1 MAGNPQPLPVPA
13 QPAATPPSPTL
24 HGVSGEAIELEG
36 GDVHA
41 FSVAPAGL
49 LVEWSTEPPGLG
61 NIDQHGIYHAPA
73 VVDTLRSVVV
83 VAKTP
88 GGAQFGTATIT
99 LSDAPRAIGRL
110 GRFGVVVAAVL
121 AIALVYL
128 WSALNVKPRQP
139 MVVIAPPEVTLDPE
153 QDQNG
158 FAFDATV
165 FGDMKNGVT
174 WSASDNGIDG
184 KGLYKRPKKSISG
197 PADVTITAA
206 SISDPSIKVTA
217 IVHLVPHQ
225 DLAVHPA
232 SVSVFTSQQIPFSSR
247 KNGRNRLEGQP
258 VGSRHARRIDWRLH
272 RARFR
277 GPDRTAADHC
287 HRSQDGGRER
297 QP

>member
-1 MAGNPQPLPVPA
+1 MRGTQIRQRLLEKSSLPRPGAGNQADYAYARVAKALAQLARDQVVLLQDIAPDFHQPGLA
-13 QPAATPPSPTL
+13 HTRHSHRTAATRSCATSCSLTFELLVQFLASWQEPPTPSCAGSTGRDSSFSYT

-139 MVVIAPPEVTLDPE
+139 MVVIAPPEYSRSRAGSERLRLRC
-153 QDQNG
+153 
-158 FAFDATV
+158 
-165 FGDMKNGVT
+165 
-174 WSASDNGIDG
+174 DG
-184 KGLYKRPKKSISG
+184 LR
-197 PADVTITAA
+197 
-206 SISDPSIKVTA
+206 
-217 IVHLVPHQ
+217 
-225 DLAVHPA
+225 
-232 SVSVFTSQQIPFSSR
+232 
-247 KNGRNRLEGQP
+247 
-258 VGSRHARRIDWRLH
+258 
-272 RARFR
+272 
-277 GPDRTAADHC
+277 
-287 HRSQDGGRER
+287 
-297 QP
+297 